1 MTGDTMEPPAPDEL
15 DPGAAPR
22 GGQHPGDT
30 MEPPAPDELAVGRAL
45 AAQLQVRCLAAGLR
59 LATAESCTGGLVG
72 HLVTGIPG
80 SSGYYLGG
88 VIAYADLVKHELL
101 GVPDATL
108 RAHGAVSAQVAA
120 AMAEGACRQFGAD
133 LAVAVTGIAGPDG
146 GSEAKP
152 VGLTYVA
159 VAGVTGTEVRRH
171 QWHGDRGA
179 NTRQSAEAAL
189 RLLLER
195 LGEEPVG

>member
-1 MTGDTMEPPAPDEL
+1 MEPPATDDL
-15 DPGAAPR
+15 SVA
-22 GGQHPGDT
+22 H
-30 MEPPAPDELAVGRAL
+30 AL
-45 AAQLQVRCLAAGLR
+45 AAQLQARCLRGGLT

-88 VIAYADLVKHELL
+88 AITYADRIKHELL
-101 GVPDATL
+101 GVPDTTL
-108 RAHGAVSAQVAA
+108 QAHGAVSAQVAA
-120 AMAEGACRQFGAD
+120 AMAEGACRRFGVD

-159 VAGVTGTEVRRH
+159 VAGVAGTEVRRH
-171 QWHGDRGA
+171 QWHGDREA

-195 LGEEPVG
+195 LGEEPAG